1 MPKPT
6 RTRPVLHLTING
18 SLPTELKESILQVV
32 VEESLHL
39 PGVFT
44 IAFEN
49 PYEPGY
55 TETSFPIISFLDSHL
70 KIGHEVI
77 IGFSSTQTDLD
88 QFSKR
93 DYTDDRLMIGE
104 ITAVEVPFSKRAQT
118 PIIIRGY
125 SYSHRLHR
133 GRWNRSFLDQ
143 TDSDIALRIA
153 GEAGIPIGQVDGSGI
168 VHEYVFQENQTNMEF
183 LKERAAR
190 IGFEV
195 FVRENLFY
203 FRKPKEEEIRDEINW
218 LNYSLD
224 NIRVRVN
231 SIEQVKDIQV
241 RGWNYPEKIPF
252 IANAAAQTGSV
263 ITDLP
268 KQGDGANSHKFKPGE
283 QTFYVVDQPVYQQ
296 IEADEI
302 ARSCCDEIRGQ
313 YIHADVEAEGDP
325 RIRPGRSFN
334 LDFQVKGGTSP
345 GNNDELPSYFAG
357 KYYITETRHV
367 YEPDRER
374 SYNTEFVVRGLR
386 DSNLL
391 TTLAPPN
398 RLQPG
403 QTFLIG
409 IVTKNQD
416 PENMSRIKVYYPTLT
431 EEHESHW
438 ARMVSIGAGN
448 DRGTDWLP
456 EIGDEVIV
464 GFEHG
469 DIHRP
474 LVIGSVWNGV
484 DKPPEHIE
492 DSVPNELVRLR
503 TLRSRRGHQMQ
514 FIDETLPKK
523 HKQDIS
529 EQGIRIATLLNG
541 ADGEH
546 KIYLND
552 ESRYIDL
559 DTNGGH
565 HIHMQDAH
573 NGEQH
578 IDIKTS
584 GDHNIRMDDVGKY
597 IEIRTATGHQIM
609 MHDSQSFIEIKS
621 HHGNTIRMDPTGI
634 NINSIGMINMTAPG
648 IISINGLMIRLN

>member
-1 MPKPT
+1 MPKPI

-18 SLPTELKESILQVV
+18 ALPQELKESILQVV

-44 IAFEN
+44 IALEN
-49 PYEPGY
+49 PFKPGY
-55 TETSFPIISFLDSHL
+55 PAEDFPIMKFLNSHL
-70 KIGHEVI
+70 QIGREVV
-77 IGFSSTQTDLD
+77 IGFSNAATDLD
-88 QFSKR
+88 QFTTSY
-93 DYTDDRLMIGE
+93 DYPRMLVGE

-133 GRWNRSFLDQ
+133 GRWNRSFLDR
-143 TDSDIALRIA
+143 TDSDIALILA
-153 GEAGIPIGQVDGSGI
+153 GEAGIPIGQVDPSGI

-195 FVRENLFY
+195 FVLEGLFY
-203 FRKPKEEEIRDEINW
+203 FRKPKENPIEGNIDW

-224 NIRVRVN
+224 NIRVRAN
-231 SIEQVKDIQV
+231 SIEQVKDVQV
-241 RGWNYPEKIPF
+241 RGWDYPNKIPF
-252 IANAAAQTGSV
+252 IAKTVAQSGSV
-263 ITDLP
+263 ITNV
-268 KQGDGANSHKFKPGE
+268 KGQGDGVSISSKFNKPGE

-296 IEADEI
+296 IEADFI
-302 ARSCCDEIRGQ
+302 AQSCCDEIRGQ

-325 RIRPGRSFN
+325 RIRPGRSFI
-334 LDFQVKGGTSP
+334 LE
-345 GNNDELPSYFAG
+345 GNTTKIPEHFAG

-374 SYNTEFVVRGLR
+374 SYNTEFVIRGLR
-386 DSNLL
+386 NSDLL
-391 TTLAPPN
+391 TTLSPPN

-409 IVTKNQD
+409 IVTENRD
-416 PENMSRIKVYYPTLT
+416 PENMSRIKVIYPTLT
-431 EEHESHW
+431 EDHNSHW
-438 ARMVSIGAGN
+438 ARMVSIGAGI

-484 DKPPEHIE
+484 DKPPEHID

-503 TLRSRRGHQMQ
+503 TLRSRRGHQIQ
-514 FIDETLPKK
+514 FIDETKVK
-523 HKQDIS
+523 RHKPDIS

-541 ADGEH
+541 VDGEH

-552 ESRYIDL
+552 ESRYIDI

-573 NGEQH
+573 KGEKH

-584 GDHNIRMDDVGKY
+584 GNHNIRMDDVGKY
-597 IEIRTATGHQIM
+597 IEIRTAQGH
-609 MHDSQSFIEIKS
+609 F
-621 HHGNTIRMDPTGI
+621 IRMDDAQSFVEVRSNHENSIKMHPLGI
-634 NINSIGMINMTAPG
+634 DINSMGMINMTAPG